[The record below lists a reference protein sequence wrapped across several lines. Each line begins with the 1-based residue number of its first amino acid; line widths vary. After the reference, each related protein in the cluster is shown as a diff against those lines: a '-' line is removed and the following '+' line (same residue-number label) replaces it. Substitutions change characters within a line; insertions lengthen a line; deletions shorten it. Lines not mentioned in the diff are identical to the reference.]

1 MAVVGIYSLL
11 LARNKILLI
20 RVFESNTVNNMKLM
34 ILEKIRVIHTCS
46 SSPRAASVW
55 FLCTSVQYPFMISLC
70 VCSVFWFRGS
80 GAITQYQSL
89 PLAPRKVLP
98 VCVTQ

>member
-46 SSPRAASVW
+46 SSPRAASVFNRDILTAIQLW
-55 FLCTSVQYPFMISLC
+55 KYLSTFYSTVTAHCQKMHLSVQ
-70 VCSVFWFRGS
+70 
-80 GAITQYQSL
+80 
-89 PLAPRKVLP
+89 
-98 VCVTQ
+98 